1 MSQTRPIDPDTTSKR
16 KRKNKPKAKPSDAVV
31 PSDATELPE
40 TKPGKSAKRRIEV
53 DLEPP
58 ETKSGK
64 KPKRTCIDHDNT
76 KTLRSEQLDDGNI
89 LMMSNEIS
97 RATKGARRHTD
108 DDQMKESS
116 SSHRVNMEPLHVQ
129 HGVQQVESLDQ
140 QLKSTKPSTS
150 DFVFNPMMVNVT
162 TQPQVPIVLEI
173 YSLISRLPYAQMLN
187 QVFTDDASSTSIVP
201 VVTRA
206 YEESYMREVIHAHE
220 RPCVCGESCECNFID
235 PAMPFVG
242 VEFTMNDSSP
252 TENAQQMCVLCS
264 RRLTQELFFDMVY
277 NGHRFRGT
285 IQRYGNLCN
294 QPLEYAREAML
305 ICPQNGLMQNMPL
318 PMVAH
323 HRHKYSVFSQNGTR
337 YLRQHKVMYED
348 FRLPSSSTLS
358 LQH

>member
-1 MSQTRPIDPDTTSKR
+1 MQFPETWTSQTRPIDPDATSKR
-16 KRKNKPKAKPSDAVV
+16 KRKSKSKAK
-31 PSDATELPE
+31 ATDGDCHPNV
-40 TKPGKSAKRRIEV
+40 T
-53 DLEPP
+53 DLE
-58 ETKSGK
+58 ESSINVGK
-64 KPKRTCIDHDNT
+64 QSKRMCVEPVGGDMPVMREKAEQHAVDNT
-76 KTLRSEQLDDGNI
+76 LSVMHRHVDPKT
-89 LMMSNEIS
+89 
-97 RATKGARRHTD
+97 K
-108 DDQMKESS
+108 
-116 SSHRVNMEPLHVQ
+116 
-129 HGVQQVESLDQ
+129 SLDQ
-140 QLKSTKPSTS
+140 QLKLVKPPAM
-150 DFVFNPMMVNVT
+150 DPIFNPVMVNVT

-187 QVFTDDASSTSIVP
+187 QVFTDDASTSAVVP

-220 RPCVCGESCECNFID
+220 RPCICGESCECNFID
-235 PAMPFVG
+235 PLMPFVG
-242 VEFTMNDSSP
+242 VEFTMNDDTHGDSL
-252 TENAQQMCVLCS
+252 QQMCVLCS
-264 RRLTQELFFDMVY
+264 RRLTQELFFNMVY

-323 HRHKYSVFSQNGTR
+323 QRHRYSVFSQNGTR
-337 YLRQHKVMYED
+337 YLRQHKVMFED